1 MYEGRDYDIRRKTK
15 KCIWKNGR
23 KNERKKLKNGGDMM
37 SEQIIEQLL
46 AEIEELKTL
55 FEEMRSIMIQ
65 NRINLKQ
72 TRFDLWE
79 RTSEN
84 RQIAQQ
90 AKDALDEEFGRKLID

>member
-1 MYEGRDYDIRRKTK
+1 MSIDT
-15 KCIWKNGR
+15 
-23 KNERKKLKNGGDMM
+23 GDADR
-37 SEQIIEQLL
+37 QVIEHLL
-46 AEIEELKTL
+46 IEIEELKTL
-55 FEEMRSIMIQ
+55 FEEMRKIMIR

-90 AKDALDEEFGRKLID
+90 AKEALDEEFGRKLID